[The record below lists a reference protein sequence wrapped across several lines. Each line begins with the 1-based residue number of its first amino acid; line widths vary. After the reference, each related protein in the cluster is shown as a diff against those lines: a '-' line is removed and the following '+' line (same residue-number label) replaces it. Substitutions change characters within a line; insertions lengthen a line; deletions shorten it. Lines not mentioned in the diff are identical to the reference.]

1 MQKISFNFIFNI
13 YSNIINCL
21 ITSSQIAEFNSSL
34 ALQHDYYIF
43 VKYIIINLQSFIHNL
58 TDKQNEWIKFLNN
71 IFTSSM
77 IINKIIDMNYYLL
90 LNLFTT
96 ILNMLLFKFLS
107 FILIINVIHDF
118 RYELQ
123 NSIKFS
129 ATLLRRISWKC
140 WWFMNYFNNN

>member
-96 ILNMLLFKFLS
+96 ILNIFSYILKTQIWGWIYFLS
-107 FILIINVIHDF
+107 WSLRFKKSRDVYDSIFEKN
-118 RYELQ
+118 EL
-123 NSIKFS
+123 
-129 ATLLRRISWKC
+129 
-140 WWFMNYFNNN
+140 